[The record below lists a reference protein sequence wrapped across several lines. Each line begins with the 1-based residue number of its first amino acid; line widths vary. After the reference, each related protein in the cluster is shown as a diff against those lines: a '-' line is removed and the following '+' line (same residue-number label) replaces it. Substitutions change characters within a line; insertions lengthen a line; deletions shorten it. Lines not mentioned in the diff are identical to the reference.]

1 MTEPRTYT
9 VEEVREMLG
18 QAFDRGEQWGVT
30 YGGWFTP
37 SEADT
42 EKNRTEAIDKVLAR
56 TKSDVASEARCP
68 SCGEDPRPG
77 PCFCDRSYG

>member
-1 MTEPRTYT
+1 MAEPRTYT

-42 EKNRTEAIDKVLAR
+42 EKKRTEAIDKVLSGPRR
-56 TKSDVASEARCP
+56 TQTDIVRTSRT
-68 SCGEDPRPG
+68 
-77 PCFCDRSYG
+77 

>member
-1 MTEPRTYT
+1 MDEPRSYT
-9 VEEVREMLG
+9 VEELREMLG
-18 QAFDRGEQWGVT
+18 QAFDKGERWGVT

-42 EKNRTEAIDKVLAR
+42 DKKRAEAIDKVLAG
-56 TKSDVASEARCP
+56 EIRCP

-77 PCFCDRSYG
+77 PCFCDKSYG